1 MSFSPKH
8 TTSFS
13 VTDILSPIE
22 EAYKKTTIEASI
34 PPLLS
39 PYRNA
44 QQYTASA
51 PAAATTAAMNGLGV
65 GGMNSSNAMAYY
77 AAQLSTHPSYTS
89 QYCNTSDT
97 WDPMMQRNAASSAWY
112 GANTDPRLASKFS
125 VCMYLC
131 HCHVLCPGV
140 LQSVMVF
147 LKPYVT
153 ETQTNYKQLIDVT

>member
-131 HCHVLCPGV
+131 PCHVYVLVSCTKCDGV
-140 LQSVMVF
+140 LAAVR
-147 LKPYVT
+147 YRN
-153 ETQTNYKQLIDVT
+153 TN